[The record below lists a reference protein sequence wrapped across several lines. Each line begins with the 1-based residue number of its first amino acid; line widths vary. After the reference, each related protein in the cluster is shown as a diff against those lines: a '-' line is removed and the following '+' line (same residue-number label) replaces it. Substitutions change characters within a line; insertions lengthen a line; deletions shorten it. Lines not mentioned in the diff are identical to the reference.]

1 MAEITFDEQQ
11 KVLKIIMEM
20 KYSLQGDRLPNAVLI
35 ERATESIDILNRI
48 FDEGDDQWQQFQK
61 YGEQKQLR

>member
-48 FDEGDDQWQQFQK
+48 FDEGDD
-61 YGEQKQLR
+61 